1 MTAIQK
7 IGVLTSKAN
16 KWMRLEEE
24 ETKLEYCQNPWTPD
38 CGSTD
43 TELYIVHDG
52 EKIPIC

>member
-1 MTAIQK
+1 LTAIQK